1 MLTRSSIRTVVF
13 FGIYLFVAASA
24 GAQTTIVR
32 GIVVDQNGGPIAGA
46 RVTVAGGQWNR
57 TARLETDDNG
67 RFEMIAVRGGQ
78 FVFVA
83 DKPGYSP
90 VQKVGT
96 VRTSQINSLVLTMEP
111 DPLHPPAPSTGN
123 LAGFRADDIQA
134 EIDAAHVL
142 FDEGDY
148 DGAIA
153 AYRSTLE
160 RIPALTTLNLQIGHA
175 YREKQDYESARAAYD
190 AVPRESRAA
199 AEALAALQDLNSA
212 APTR

>member
-13 FGIYLFVAASA
+13 FGFFVSVAASA
-24 GAQTTIVR
+24 GAQVTIVR
-32 GIVVDQNGGPIAGA
+32 GLVFDQNGGPIAGA
-46 RVTVAGGQWNR
+46 TVTVTGGQWNGR
-57 TARLETDDNG
+57 VTIETDDQG
-67 RFEMIAVRGGQ
+67 RFEMITTRGGQ
-78 FVFVA
+78 FVFA
-83 DKPGYSP
+83 SDKPGYAP
-90 VQKVGT
+90 ARKVGT
-96 VRTSQINSLVLTMEP
+96 LQTSRTNQIVLTMEP

-123 LAGFRADDIQA
+123 LAGFRADDIEA
-134 EIDAAHVL
+134 EIYAAHLL

-160 RIPALTTLNLQIGHA
+160 RIPALTALNLQIGHA

-199 AEALAALQDLNSA
+199 AEALAALQDLDSSA
-212 APTR
+212 PAR